1 MSEGPTTVGSI
12 DAKLTIDS
20 SQFDRKAEEAKVTA
34 HELGALSPDI
44 KVDADVAAA
53 LAKFAEV
60 GAAEHAMTSA
70 TDKDTQSKQS
80 NANAARGQASAIG
93 VLIALS
99 PAILAAAAP
108 IAAGAVGL
116 GVAFGVMGAAGIAA
130 FAGIKQAMAVGD
142 TAGNQYAAGVAAIKQ
157 NLDGLA
163 GTAAN
168 GMLSAFNSAVGTLNG
183 YMPFLNQTMGTF
195 SSMLGNIGGTVLRGV
210 LTGLQQMNPLLNAG
224 GVELG
229 KFVSWLMSFAGSTGF
244 QDFIRYAIDNLPS
257 VMSLIENLVS
267 LAGNLITAFAP
278 LGPVVLTALNG
289 LVTVLNSLPLPM
301 LAGLVTTATTLGVA
315 LQFVGSAA
323 ISGGITAVAEAIG
336 LTGVMANLAV
346 PVVGILLAAVAG
358 LAVAAA
364 SSAAGQQTAT
374 QATLDYT
381 QALKEDNDAIGKN
394 TELMA
399 AKKLSD
405 DGAFKAASELGISQR
420 TLTQATLGNADAQ
433 KEVADKIAYA
443 KRMMDQAN
451 QSSGGMYDTTTTSTT
466 GQMGFADAIDK
477 VTNSMGTNKD
487 AIAKGLQTD
496 KDLAAATD
504 TTTGALSNQQAALQ
518 AQADQYGATVQG
530 YQAAETAQQNTATQL
545 AQTTLNMQMQDD
557 AAGLLTNALTLLN
570 GGSLSLAQATTGL
583 GSATNSAASA
593 FQKNGTAIDGNSA
606 AALANQSAIQQ
617 QVQAAQQQA
626 EATAKAT
633 GKTEDGTAAYGASK
647 VALENALR
655 AQGQLTPAVQ
665 AYIDKL
671 YDVNNLKVA
680 PTKLEID
687 KAAADAA
694 IEAFKQHLASIND
707 RHVQV
712 TTDYVSN
719 GKDTGVAN
727 TTNTDFTPGIVKYNA
742 TGGQVSYLAG
752 GGTPFPGGPKG
763 TDTVPT
769 WLTPGEI
776 VMNTAA
782 VSSLGAGNLLT
793 ANRTGQWPG
802 QSQQAPNVTVYVT
815 NPFTGEQVRAVVQS
829 VANAAINGANRDARY
844 RRAGVPA

>member
-20 SQFDRKAEEAKVTA
+20 SQFDRKADEAKA
-34 HELGALSPDI
+34 KARELGAMSPDI
-44 KVDADVAAA
+44 KVDADVGQA
-53 LAKFAEV
+53 LAKMEAV
-60 GAAEHAMTSA
+60 TAA
-70 TDKDTQSKQS
+70 TDRATQSAQ
-80 NANAARGQASAIG
+80 GQTSAIG
-93 VLIALS
+93 VLIALA
-99 PAILAAAAP
+99 PAVLAAAAP

-142 TAGNQYAAGVAAIKQ
+142 TAGNQYAAGVAVMKQ

-315 LQFVGSAA
+315 LQFVGSTA

-364 SSAAGQQTAT
+364 SSAAGLQTAT
-374 QATLDYT
+374 QATVDYT

-399 AKKLSD
+399 AKALSD
-405 DGAFKAASELGISQR
+405 DGAFQAAQKLGISQK
-420 TLTQATLGNADAQ
+420 TLTDATLGNADAQ

-443 KRMMDQAN
+443 QRIIDAH
-451 QSSGGMYDTTTTSTT
+451 SSALRSDGTAMNDSAKE
-466 GQMGFADAIDK
+466 ADGLQGAIAK
-477 VTNSMGTNKD
+477 VTDGMGSNAG
-487 AIAKGLQTD
+487 AIAKGLQTN

-530 YQAAETAQQNTATQL
+530 YQAAQTAQQNTATQL

-570 GGSLSLAQATTGL
+570 GGSLSLAQANTGL
-583 GSATNSAASA
+583 GSATNGVATTFAKSHAE
-593 FQKNGTAIDGNSA
+593 IDGNSA
-606 AALANQSAIQQ
+606 AALANQAAIQQ

-633 GKTEDGTAAYGASK
+633 GKTADGTAAYGASK

-687 KAAADAA
+687 KANADAA
-694 IEAFKQHLASIND
+694 IEAFKQHLASINS
-707 RHVQV
+707 RTVTV

-727 TTNTDFTPGIVKYNA
+727 TTNIDHTPGIVQKFA
-742 TGGQVSYLAG
+742 HGGQVASYLAG
-752 GGTPFPGGPKG
+752 GGFPGKPQG

-793 ANRTGQWPG
+793 ANKTGHWPG